1 MEQFLDFFLMACC
14 AVLGVA
20 IIFCMIRAIRGPRFA
35 DRVMSIN
42 MIGTMIIAI
51 MAILSVRLDA
61 DYLIDISIAYALL
74 SFIAVVVL
82 TRLVML
88 RRSRKE
94 KEAAEKEVAKKEES
108 DT

>member
-1 MEQFLDFFLMACC
+1 MEQFLDFFLMGCC
-14 AVLGVA
+14 AVLGIT

-42 MIGTMIIAI
+42 SIGTMIIAM
-51 MAILSVRLDA
+51 MAILSVALDA

-82 TRLVML
+82 TRLMML
-88 RRSRKE
+88 RHKNQPKE
-94 KEAAEKEVAKKEES
+94 DEAKQSETEAHN
-108 DT
+108 T

>member
-1 MEQFLDFFLMACC
+1 MERFTDIFLMVCC
-14 AVLGVA
+14 AVLG
-20 IIFCMIRAIRGPRFA
+20 ITILLCMVRAIRGPRFA
-35 DRVMSIN
+35 DRIMAIN

-51 MAILSVRLDA
+51 MALLSVVLDA

-88 RRSRKE
+88 RHKGDKE
-94 KEAAEKEVAKKEES
+94 KNSGPEEAGKN
-108 DT
+108 D

>member
-1 MEQFLDFFLMACC
+1 MDRFVEIFLMSCC
-14 AVLGVA
+14 AVLGIA
-20 IIFCMIRAIRGPRFA
+20 ILFCLVRAIRGPRLA
-35 DRVMSIN
+35 DRIMAIN

-51 MAILSVRLDA
+51 MALLSVVLDA

-88 RRSRKE
+88 RRKGD
-94 KEAAEKEVAKKEES
+94 EAKCDSAEKGETKN
-108 DT
+108 D

>member
-14 AVLGVA
+14 AVLGIA
-20 IIFCMIRAIRGPRFA
+20 IIFCLIRAIRGPRFA
-35 DRVMSIN
+35 DRVICIN
-42 MIGTMIIAI
+42 IIGTMIIAI

-61 DYLIDISIAYALL
+61 SYLIEISIAYALL

-88 RRSRKE
+88 RHGK
-94 KEAAEKEVAKKEES
+94 KQQEAKQAEKEES
-108 DT
+108 KP

>member
-1 MEQFLDFFLMACC
+1 MERSVDIFLMVCC
-14 AVLGVA
+14 AILGVA
-20 IIFCMIRAIRGPRFA
+20 IFFCLIRAIRGPRFA
-35 DRVMSIN
+35 DRIMAIN

-51 MAILSVRLDA
+51 MALLSVVLDA

-88 RRSRKE
+88 RHKGDKE
-94 KEAAEKEVAKKEES
+94 KCGKAEEVEKH
-108 DT
+108 D